1 MNVLVTGG
9 LGYIGSHSVIELI
22 NSNYN
27 PVILDSL
34 VNSKIGCLAKVKEI
48 AGRNIAFYNADVRDR
63 ARVKDI
69 LRTEKIEAVIHF
81 AALKAVGESVSS
93 PLHYYANNVEGSISL
108 FESLNEM
115 GIKKFVFSS
124 SATVYGDPSSV
135 PIKESFSTQPTNPY
149 GRTKLMVEEIG
160 EDICRSDKNWAVINL
175 RYFNPIGAHSSGLI
189 GEDPSGIPNNL
200 LPYISHVSIG
210 KYPEVKIFGND
221 WPTKDGTGVRDY
233 IHVVDLAKGHVAA
246 LDYLQGHSGS
256 LNVNLGTGRGYSVLE
271 LIDTFSAVS
280 GKSIPYR
287 FVARREGDIAV
298 CYADPTLALSKLK
311 WKAEFELDRMCADAW
326 NWQVKNPRGYE

>member
-34 VNSKIGCLAKVKEI
+34 VNSKIGCLAKIKEI

-63 ARVKDI
+63 DRVKDI
-69 LRTEKIEAVIHF
+69 LRKEKIEAVIHF

-93 PLHYYANNVEGSISL
+93 PLQYYANNVEGSISL
-108 FESLNEM
+108 FECLNEM
-115 GIKKFVFSS
+115 GIRKFVFSS

-135 PIKESFSTQPTNPY
+135 PIGESFSTQPTNPY

-160 EDICRSDKNWAVINL
+160 EDICSSDKNWAVINL
-175 RYFNPIGAHSSGLI
+175 RYFNPIGAHPSGLI

-200 LPYISHVSIG
+200 LPYISQVSIG

-246 LDYLQGHSGS
+246 LDYLQNHSGS
-256 LNVNLGTGRGYSVLE
+256 LKVNLGTGRGYSVLE
-271 LIDTFSAVS
+271 LIDTFSRVS
-280 GKSIPYR
+280 GKTIPYR

-298 CYADPTLALSKLK
+298 CYADPSLALAKLK
-311 WKAEFELDRMCADAW
+311 WKSEFELDRMCADAW